1 MKKALPLLMAF
12 ILIVTFFS
20 GCAGDSGDKGGDS
33 KTPSI
38 TIFAHGLEQ
47 YDGADKDRVWEEIE
61 KKTNTKIEL
70 SGTPLTNYN
79 EKINIMVNTGEAPDL
94 FFYLPERSETY
105 SKWVQQ
111 GMITPLDEYVKD
123 DSKYPNLYKLLNSD
137 TFKNLTYENQR
148 TLVPWVALQNN
159 WAVYIRKDWLDNLGL
174 SVPKTMDEYLDVM
187 KKFTQ
192 NDPDKN
198 GKNDTYGLCSAKGI
212 YWFMPFYA
220 AYVKKPD
227 WNYSKD
233 KTTMEHMYYTE
244 EYKQF
249 LGVMAKAYADGL
261 IVKDYYTKSD
271 ELKIEDFASGKAG
284 IMVHNSAGHIS
295 NLMDKT
301 AQASPTAK
309 VEVIAPP
316 EGPAGANMHG
326 WGGWWGGYST
336 SSNCKNVDA
345 ALRILEFMHS
355 EEGAKLRFNGIEN
368 VLYTAEN
375 DEVKVTEANL
385 AERAKEPQGRFQL
398 IKLDGAA
405 EEQPFG
411 PYGWGGHFGSVYT
424 IEGGNVK
431 ALENINNIKYRDLT
445 KKALDLLDP
454 YISSSDM
461 MNITV
466 SGTEFA
472 QINKRLDDQANTYT
486 TNIIVGRKSVDEGF
500 KEYMEKAKGLQYEKA
515 GKLAFEAAQNA
526 KK

>member
-1 MKKALPLLMAF
+1 MKKVLMLLLTLTLMIPLLAGCSEKNNDGGN
-12 ILIVTFFS
+12 S
-20 GCAGDSGDKGGDS
+20 G
-33 KTPSI
+33 TPTI
-38 TIFAHGLEQ
+38 TIFAHGFEQ

-70 SGTPLTNYN
+70 SGTPLTGYN

-111 GMITPLDEYVKD
+111 GMVKPLDEYVKD
-123 DSKYPNLYKLLNSD
+123 DSKYPNIHKLLYSD
-137 TFKNLTYENQR
+137 TFKNLTYENQK

-159 WAVYIRKDWLDNLGL
+159 WAVYIRRDWLDNLGL
-174 SVPKTMDEYLDVM
+174 SVPKTIDDYLDVM

-198 GKNDTYGLCSAKGI
+198 GKNDTYGLCSGKGI
-212 YWFMPFYA
+212 FWFMPFYA

-227 WNYSKD
+227 WSYSKD
-233 KTTMEHMYYTE
+233 KSTMEHMYYTE
-244 EYKQF
+244 EYKQY

-261 IVKDYYTKSD
+261 IVKDYYSKTD

-284 IMVHNSAGHIS
+284 IMVHNSAGHIQ
-295 NLMDKT
+295 NIMDKT

-326 WGGWWGGYST
+326 WGGWWGGYSI

-345 ALRILEFMHS
+345 ALRILDFMLS
-355 EEGAKLRFNGIEN
+355 DEGAKLRFNGIEN
-368 VLYTAEN
+368 VHYTMEN
-375 DEVKVTEANL
+375 GEVTLTEANL
-385 AERAKEPQGRFQL
+385 AERNKEPAGRFPL
-398 IKLDGAA
+398 RKLDGEQ
-405 EEQPFG
+405 EEKPLG
-411 PYGWGGHFGSVYT
+411 TYGWGGNFGSAFT
-424 IEGGNVK
+424 IENDMVN
-431 ALENINNIKYRDLT
+431 AIENLTNIKYKDLT
-445 KKALDLLDP
+445 ATALDIIKP
-454 YISSSDM
+454 YISTSDM

-466 SGTEFA
+466 NGVEFA

-486 TNIIVGRKSVDEGF
+486 TNIIVGRKPLEEGF
-500 KEYMEKAKGLQYEKA
+500 KEYMEKAKSLDYEKA
-515 GKLAFEAAQNA
+515 QQLALDAIKKAGK
-526 KK
+526 